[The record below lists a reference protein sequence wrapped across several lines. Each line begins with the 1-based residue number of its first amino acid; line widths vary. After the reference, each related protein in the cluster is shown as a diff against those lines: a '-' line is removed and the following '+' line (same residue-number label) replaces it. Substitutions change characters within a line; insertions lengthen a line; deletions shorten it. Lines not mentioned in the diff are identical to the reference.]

1 MPPNNPFLG
10 PQPPQQGAPLVT
22 SSTPA
27 FGVPPTP
34 GPQVP
39 NATLPPQAPVMPGQP
54 TVAGSQQ
61 PTARPASRNPNSTQ
75 NSLQLSEVRE
85 NMVVMLDGS
94 FRAVVACQS
103 INFDLM
109 SDRER
114 EGVEYSYQNF
124 LNSLNFPIQILVR
137 SQRVDI
143 GPYIEKLL
151 ATRRAQDN
159 MLLGVLMDD
168 YINFIDILSQEANIM
183 EKTFYIVV
191 PYFPLGDA
199 QNFIEQGKGFF
210 GKLFSKPKNTITKID
225 TAAYQKAKDEIGNR
239 VDVVR
244 SGLAQ
249 IGVQSVQL
257 DTKSLGELYYNFYN
271 PDTAVRQPIGN
282 FENVTG
288 MYIKKGAPNDAPQSG
303 GVL

>member
-1 MPPNNPFLG
+1 MPA
-10 PQPPQQGAPLVT
+10 QPA
-22 SSTPA
+22 
-27 FGVPPTP
+27 
-34 GPQVP
+34 
-39 NATLPPQAPVMPGQP
+39 
-54 TVAGSQQ
+54 VAGSQQ
-61 PTARPASRNPNSTQ
+61 PAARPTPRNPNSTQ
-75 NSLQLSEVRE
+75 NSLQLSEVRD
-85 NMVVMLDGS
+85 NMVIMLDGS
-94 FRAVVACQS
+94 FRAVIACQS

-257 DTKSLGELYYNFYN
+257 ETKSLGELYYNYYN

-288 MYIKKGAPNDAPQSG
+288 MYIKKGAPADAPQTG
-303 GVL
+303 GIL